1 MDWPAELERR
11 FKADAAAYV
20 DAVFE
25 LATEADTLVT
35 FEVRDGRIS
44 FAPDP
49 PPDVVFTFDSAD
61 TAQAVVLGEA
71 DPVPAFMAGRFRS
84 NGNLPLAF
92 VLLGLFRPDYPAAPP
107 P

>member
-11 FKADAAAYV
+11 FKADAAAHV

-25 LATEADTLVT
+25 LATECALVR
-35 FEVRDGRIS
+35 FEVGDGRIR
-44 FAPDP
+44 FAPDA
-49 PPDVVFTFDSAD
+49 PPDVVFTFDSAA
-61 TAQAVVLGEA
+61 TAQAIVLGNA
-71 DPVPAFMAGRFRS
+71 DPIPAFMAGRFRS